1 MSPFR
6 VAPAQSSDQRE
17 IDRVAWFNLG
27 MPAWERVSYRPTN
40 LCCGTLRGTK
50 DTHCNQYGGWQH
62 GGLLYCQ
69 WHRPPG
75 SERR

>member
-1 MSPFR
+1 
-6 VAPAQSSDQRE
+6 
-17 IDRVAWFNLG
+17 
-27 MPAWERVSYRPTN
+27 MPSWERVSYRPTN

-50 DTHCNQYGGWQH
+50 DTICNQYGGWKKD
-62 GGLLYCQ
+62 GILYCM